1 MKVGR
6 RLLSPIS
13 LRFMAANPLLGN
25 TDYRNPDSFGSRM
38 RAKRVRIFLDMA
50 EDVFKRYGNVQ
61 VVDIG
66 GTPEYWGI
74 VGEETITRL
83 NMHVTIVNVDKAMH
97 GMQAYMSYVEGDACE
112 MHMFADKSFHL
123 AHSNSVIEHVG
134 SEENKK
140 RFAKEV
146 QRIAGRYYIQ
156 TPNFYFPIEP
166 HFLIPFFHWMPH
178 WIRIQLSMLFKMGHY
193 ERAESRQEAE
203 VLLRHNAMLSKREF
217 KKLFP
222 QAKIVTEKFCGLS
235 KSFIAIG

>member
-1 MKVGR
+1 M
-6 RLLSPIS
+6 LLC
-13 LRFMAANPLLGN
+13 N

-50 EDVFKRYGNVQ
+50 EDVFKQNGSVK

-74 VGEETITRL
+74 VGKETITRL
-83 NMHVTIVNVDKAMH
+83 NMHITIINVDKTMR
-97 GMQAYMSYVEGDACE
+97 GLQPCMTYVQGDACE
-112 MHMFADKSFHL
+112 MYMFADKSFQL

-134 SEENKK
+134 SDENKK

-146 QRIAGRYYIQ
+146 QRVAEHYYIQ

-166 HFLIPFFHWMPH
+166 HFLIPFFHWMPY
-178 WIRIQLSMLFKMGHY
+178 WMRIQLSMLFNMGYY

-203 VLLRHNAMLSKREF
+203 VLLKHNAMLSKKEF
-217 KKLFP
+217 RKLFP
-222 QAKIVTEKFCGLS
+222 LAKIITEKFLGLS